1 MSKSK
6 SLSKRQLAV
15 LEDLFAGE
23 LDEPEVLEK
32 HGVHPHHF
40 EQWFAEGSFRQQ
52 FERRIARAHRE
63 SRLILARCAPLAA
76 AKLVALTDCEK
87 EETARKACL
96 DIIALQSSTS
106 PRTLPEVPTA
116 TPPKEGLPALS
127 PETASRLL
135 AALAKEQPKADEA
148 GN

>member
-6 SLSKRQLAV
+6 CLSKRQLAV
-15 LEDLFAGE
+15 LEDLFIGE

-32 HGVHPHHF
+32 HGIHPQHF
-40 EQWFAEGSFRQQ
+40 EQWFAKGSFRRQ
-52 FERRIARAHRE
+52 FEQRITRAYRE

-96 DIIALQSSTS
+96 DIIALQASTI
-106 PRTLPEVPTA
+106 PRTPTEMPMT
-116 TPPKEGLPALS
+116 TPPKEGLPALT

-135 AALAKEQPKADEA
+135 AALAKEPPESGA